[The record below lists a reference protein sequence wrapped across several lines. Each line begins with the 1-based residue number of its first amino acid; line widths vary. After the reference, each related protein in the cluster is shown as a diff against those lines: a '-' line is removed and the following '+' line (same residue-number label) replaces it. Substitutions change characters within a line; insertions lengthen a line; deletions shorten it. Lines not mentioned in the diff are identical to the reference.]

1 MKLSNLPEI
10 AALMAAHSRCFIER
24 RDSIPV
30 QVIGDYY
37 VHSRNRFNRWMRL
50 LADHSAGL
58 LCNPPTSQGRL
69 RDASQSLHPLA
80 ELAQHIFINEMAAR
94 VWMLLLIAGDRFSR
108 RQETEALA
116 RNLLSGYQ
124 TLRRRTAELVIH
136 NEALPAPQRFI
147 VQDLRKHTETWTDML
162 CCSPMA
168 RFDLWSLAFDP
179 EDAQRNFQ
187 LRLAGTPPAPSAVA
201 WQFLLEELRDA
212 FSVEPLH
219 SLHVH
224 SDDRQILQLM
234 LSSFPRTAGRTGL
247 LSGQPA

>member
-1 MKLSNLPEI
+1 VKLLNLPEI
-10 AALMAAHSRCFIER
+10 AALMSAHSRCFIER

-30 QVIGDYY
+30 QIIGDYY

-58 LCNPPTSQGRL
+58 LCNPPASHARHG
-69 RDASQSLHPLA
+69 DASLCLHPLA

-124 TLRRRTAELVIH
+124 TIRRRTAELVIH

-147 VQDLRKHTETWTDML
+147 IQDLRKTTETWTDLL

-168 RFDLWSLAFDP
+168 RFDLWSLAFNP
-179 EDAQRNFQ
+179 EDAQRNAQ
-187 LRLAGTPPAPSAVA
+187 LRLSGNLPAPSAVA
-201 WQFLLEELRDA
+201 WQFLLEELREA
-212 FSVEPLH
+212 FSID
-219 SLHVH
+219 SLHH
-224 SDDRQILQLM
+224 LYAHPDDRQILQLM
-234 LSSFPRTAGRTGL
+234 LSSFPLTAGRTGL